1 MEKGKNSDSYEDL
14 LESAF
19 KNVKQQEA
27 CERFEIRKAD
37 WHVQGKK
44 TLINNFMQ
52 ISNCL
57 REGDSDNFAKFLSK
71 ELAALSEIDGERL
84 ILNKAINSQTIID
97 EKIKKYAE
105 LFVICPNC
113 KKPDTKI
120 IDENGKTFKRCMAC
134 GFKKPIAEY

>member
-1 MEKGKNSDSYEDL
+1 MEEYTDL
-14 LESAF
+14 LNKAF
-19 KNVKQQEA
+19 EKVKQQET

-44 TLINNFMQ
+44 TIINNFMQ

-71 ELAALSEIDGERL
+71 ELATLSERDGDRL

-97 EKIKKYAE
+97 EKIREYAE
-105 LFVICPNC
+105 FYIICQKC
-113 KKPDTKI
+113 KKPDTHEI
-120 IDENGKTFKRCMAC
+120 EENGKKFIRCMAC
-134 GFKKPIAEY
+134 GFRKQI